1 MKQRKTSNPFLTDYL
16 FLFEE
21 MRNKKSC
28 TEISS
33 NLIKLTENISKLDE
47 IAFTQDVLTNQN
59 KYFHPLVGI
68 LRMNTFKTTIYV
80 LQMYHRFI
88 EKELLE
94 TECFNEFISI
104 FLSLPNKE
112 EIRSKMIQIGE
123 SIINSTK
130 YIHMFEPKHFRLII
144 ETFIGQ
150 CDTAPSKLKPRA
162 QILLFK
168 FIPKVFDAI
177 ADDFDHAQEYFD
189 LIGIEVIPVI
199 KYYLDSNTKEEYLF
213 DLVSNLFTN
222 FYRSPEIQTLF
233 NYLLI
238 TLQNETNFLVCYKIS
253 HCIYM
258 YFLAIKNMDVSDIVI
273 NQITDYLIFV
283 ASHIN
288 EILSNIST
296 IPFDSYSNMDLI
308 NDEIQM
314 EF

>member
-1 MKQRKTSNPFLTDYL
+1 
-16 FLFEE
+16 
-21 MRNKKSC
+21 
-28 TEISS
+28 
-33 NLIKLTENISKLDE
+33 
-47 IAFTQDVLTNQN
+47 
-59 KYFHPLVGI
+59 
-68 LRMNTFKTTIYV
+68 
-80 LQMYHRFI
+80 
-88 EKELLE
+88 
-94 TECFNEFISI
+94 
-104 FLSLPNKE
+104 
-112 EIRSKMIQIGE
+112 MIQIGE

-177 ADDFDHAQEYFD
+177 ADDFDHVISKTTQNTKKNISIDQKDIPSLVRQGLFVFKLVCSLSKNESSSLLKQTKFHIPLQFIHSIIQSHFKLFFNAQEYFD

-238 TLQNETNFLVCYKIS
+238 TLQNETNFWFVIKYHIVFICIS
-253 HCIYM
+253 
-258 YFLAIKNMDVSDIVI
+258 
-273 NQITDYLIFV
+273 
-283 ASHIN
+283 
-288 EILSNIST
+288 
-296 IPFDSYSNMDLI
+296 
-308 NDEIQM
+308 
-314 EF
+314 